1 MNDAMP
7 LQDKSGVAPDYSA
20 SDLVDAMRRV
30 GITAGD
36 TVFFQ
41 TCVDTLG
48 QAAGCANSQEICEML
63 WNSLH
68 EVLGPSGTILVPT
81 YTFSFCRQETFDI
94 EASSTVWGEWNTFFE
109 FPEYFR
115 RLSGAIRSAD
125 PIFST
130 AGIGPKAAEIVKNLP
145 KVCLGE
151 DCVHDRLRRAG
162 GKICILG
169 VGLYESIF
177 RHHMEAIMR
186 VPWRFDKLFTGYVRE
201 NGKVRK
207 EGWIYNVRIWA
218 KNADPAGEALEA
230 IARQTGL
237 CRAAP
242 VGRGEILSVKADEY
256 RNLIVRELTRDPWFS
271 VKGPAGDP
279 VTLEELRVAGP
290 HFEVELPHQASM
302 KQMIDDLWRLP
313 RDIIS
318 DGYDAALR
326 ALSSQLP
333 MKIHEYPSG
342 THCWTWLVP
351 EKWTCIEASL
361 ETIDGKRIFSYADHP
376 LHVISY
382 SLPFEGEVSREELF
396 KHLHVH
402 PRLPDAIPF
411 IYKYYDRDWGLC
423 CSQKQ
428 KAALTEERYRVSI
441 RTKFSFGTLKVGEV
455 IAKGTNDECIVLC
468 AHLCHP
474 SQVNDDLTGVVVGLD
489 VMRELLK
496 RRDLRYTYRFLIV
509 PETIGSVAYLS
520 QNEHL
525 IPRMKGG
532 LFLEMLGKEQPHA
545 LQLSFAGNTEID
557 QCFTS
562 ALKENDQGGWTGP
575 FRSLILNDELQ
586 FNAPGVRV
594 PMLSLS
600 RTLPLSEP
608 EGPFREYH
616 SDQDTPDNICIE
628 RLEESQQLVLKMVD
642 TLEANL
648 VPVNEF
654 KGEVFCS
661 RFGLYVDW
669 YADREGYKRLFDIM
683 DLIDGTKTIS
693 DIAQITGVSFDT
705 TKRIIDEMYQC
716 RLVSYQEKSKAG
728 TQE

>member
-1 MNDAMP
+1 MSKIIAATHN
-7 LQDKSGVAPDYSA
+7 SGVVSDYSG
-20 SDLVDAMRRV
+20 SDLVDAIRSV
-30 GITAGD
+30 GIVRGD

-48 QAAGCANSQEICEML
+48 QPAGCANSREICEML

-68 EVLGPSGTILVPT
+68 EVVGPTGTVLVPT

-94 EASSTVWGEWNTFFE
+94 EKSSTVWGEWNTFFE

-115 RLSGAIRSAD
+115 RLPGAIRSAD

-130 AGIGPKAAEIVKNLP
+130 AGIGPRAAEFLNNLP

-177 RHHMEAIMR
+177 RHHMEAVTR
-186 VPWRFDKLFTGYVRE
+186 VPWRFDKLFTGHVHE
-201 NGKVRK
+201 NGKTRK
-207 EGWIYNVRIWA
+207 EGWIYNVRILA
-218 KNADPAGEALEA
+218 SNADPSGERLEA

-237 CRAAP
+237 CRVAP
-242 VGRGEILSVKADEY
+242 LGRGEILSVTADEY
-256 RNLIVRELTRDPWFS
+256 RSLIVQELTRDPWFS
-271 VKGPAGDP
+271 VMGPSGDP
-279 VTLEELRVAGP
+279 LALEEARVGGP
-290 HFEVELPHQASM
+290 RYDVKLPPQASM
-302 KQMIDDLWRLP
+302 EQMIDELWQLP

-318 DGYDAALR
+318 DGYDAALKG
-326 ALSSQLP
+326 LSTQVP

-342 THCWTWLVP
+342 THCWTWVVP

-361 ETIDGKRIFSYADHP
+361 ETIDGRQIFSYADHP
-376 LHVISY
+376 LHVVSY
-382 SLPFEGEVSREELF
+382 SLPYEGEVTREQLF

-411 IYKYYDRDWGLC
+411 IFKYYERDWGLC
-423 CSQKQ
+423 CSQDQ
-428 KAALTEERYRVSI
+428 KAGLSEERYRVKI
-441 RTKFSFGTLKVGEV
+441 RTKGSFGTLKVGEV
-455 IAKGTNDECIVLC
+455 IAHGASDECIVLC

-474 SQVNDDLTGVVVGLD
+474 GQVNDDLSGVVVGLN

-525 IPRMKGG
+525 LPKMKGG
-532 LFLEMLGKEQPHA
+532 LFLEMLGRDNPHA
-545 LQLSFAGNTEID
+545 LQLSFAGNTEVD
-557 QCFTS
+557 QCLTLTLQEHDRK
-562 ALKENDQGGWTGP
+562 AWTGA
-575 FRSLILNDELQ
+575 FHSLILNDELQ

-600 RTLPLSEP
+600 RILSLSAP
-608 EGPFREYH
+608 EWPFREYH
-616 SDQDTPDNICIE
+616 SNFDTPQNTS
-628 RLEESQQLVLKMVD
+628 LEALEKSFQMVLKMVD

-648 VPVNEF
+648 VPLNQF

-661 RFGLYVDW
+661 RYGLHVDW
-669 YADREGYKRLFDIM
+669 YTDREGSKSLFDVM
-683 DLIDGTKTIS
+683 HQIDGSRTIAE
-693 DIAQITGVSFDT
+693 IALKAGVPFSAA
-705 TKRIIDEMYQC
+705 KRIIDDMHQC
-716 RLVSYQEKSKAG
+716 GLVSYGGKTKPGSAQ
-728 TQE
+728 